1 MSKGKTAEEYI
12 FINPSIWEDAKFYKM
27 PELPTIEL
35 KKDKVKYKIT
45 DLRYLNEQAVEC
57 VQTLINIIINSDDWG
72 EVGFVATDMEKDRIH
87 LIADIMQSIR
97 YEYEKGGKNGY
108 SGSAGFLVMGEKI
121 EGNGKETKVTLHL
134 NEEQAE
140 IIHEYAQDKEELN
153 FYELVI
159 AVAEEEHRRL
169 VERVADMVED

>member
-1 MSKGKTAEEYI
+1 
-12 FINPSIWEDAKFYKM
+12 M

-121 EGNGKETKVTLHL
+121 EGNGKETKVDGKLDEFL
-134 NEEQAE
+134 AGEFKIGQNDALLK
-140 IIHEYAQDKEELN
+140 AQTKSSGK
-153 FYELVI
+153 
-159 AVAEEEHRRL
+159 
-169 VERVADMVED
+169 

>member
-1 MSKGKTAEEYI
+1 
-12 FINPSIWEDAKFYKM
+12 
-27 PELPTIEL
+27 
-35 KKDKVKYKIT
+35 
-45 DLRYLNEQAVEC
+45 
-57 VQTLINIIINSDDWG
+57 
-72 EVGFVATDMEKDRIH
+72 
-87 LIADIMQSIR
+87 MQSIR